1 MNKKILVAIFAL
13 FLLQAPQA
21 QAGFFDFFKTKIA
34 AIGLALA
41 SIFRSNTPPRVV
53 SDDTTENTTTG
64 DKTSQSS
71 SFLGEDPN
79 NYKTSTEL
87 VEQPSIAD
95 CTPVNLGHRC
105 SYAENDQAVSS
116 SCLNPVAVKTGSTTN
131 GTGRTGN

>member
-1 MNKKILVAIFAL
+1 MNKKIIVAILAL

-41 SIFRSNTPPRVV
+41 NIFRSNSPPRVV
-53 SDDTTENTTTG
+53 SDDTTGNTTTG
-64 DKTSQSS
+64 DKISQSN

-87 VEQPSIAD
+87 VEQPSTAD
-95 CTPVNLGHRC
+95 CTPINLGHRC
-105 SYAENDQAVSS
+105 SYAENDQAKSS
-116 SCLNPVAVKTGSTTN
+116 SCLNPVAVKTGSKTS

>member
-1 MNKKILVAIFAL
+1 MNKKILVAILAL

-21 QAGFFDFFKTKIA
+21 QAGFFDFFKTKLA

-41 SIFRSNTPPRVV
+41 NIFRSNTPPRVV
-53 SDDTTENTTTG
+53 SDDTTGNTTTG
-64 DKTSQSS
+64 GEISQSS
-71 SFLGEDPN
+71 SLLGEDPN

-87 VEQPSIAD
+87 VEQPATAD

-105 SYAENDQAVSS
+105 SYAENGQAVSS